1 FRPLTD
7 ATNPKLN
14 PSKNPSMEAES
25 RKLLLLAPVL
35 LCCFVAISDAQ
46 SQHIGVNYGEVADNL
61 PPPDATARL
70 LKSTAITKLRL
81 YGVDAGLIRALAG
94 TGVSL
99 VLGVANGDIPA
110 IAADPNAATGWL
122 AANVL
127 PFLPAT
133 TISVVAVGNEVLE
146 SGDAALAAALLPA
159 MQNLRAAAGDG
170 PAAGIKFST
179 VNTMAVLAQSDPP
192 SAGAFRP
199 EAAAQLQGILGFLS
213 RTGAPFMVNPYPY
226 FAYQSDPRPDTLAFC
241 LFHPNA
247 GRLDAGSKITYTNMF
262 DAQVDAV
269 KSALGR
275 AGYGAV
281 DIVVAETGWPTRGDP
296 TEQGATVDNAR
307 AYVSNLV
314 AHLRSGAGTP
324 LMPGKPVDTYLFALY
339 DEDLKPGPASER
351 AFGLYHTDLT
361 MAYDAGLTSS
371 SPGSGGGS
379 TATTPTTTPSK
390 GSGWCVA
397 SAGATD
403 AQLQTDLDYACSQ
416 VGVDCGAIQPGG
428 ACFQPNTVRA
438 HAAYAMNQL
447 YQAAGSHP
455 WNCDFRQSATLTST
469 NPSKHRTCACT
480 GTT

>member
-1 FRPLTD
+1 
-7 ATNPKLN
+7 
-14 PSKNPSMEAES
+14 MEAES
-25 RKLLLLAPVL
+25 RKLLLLC
-35 LCCFVAISDAQ
+35 LCCFVFLATSGAQ
-46 SQHIGVNYGEVADNL
+46 PHIGVNYGEVADNL
-61 PPPDATARL
+61 PPPDATAKL
-70 LKSTAITKLRL
+70 LKSTAITKVRL

-110 IAADPNAATGWL
+110 IAADPNAASGWL

-127 PFLPAT
+127 PFVPASS
-133 TISVVAVGNEVLE
+133 ISVVAVGNEVLE

-159 MQNLRAAAGDG
+159 MQNLRAAAVAAGG
-170 PAAGIKFST
+170 AAAGIGFST

-192 SAGAFRP
+192 SAGAFRAD
-199 EAAAQLQGILGFLS
+199 AAAQLQQILGFLS

-241 LFHPNA
+241 LFQPNA
-247 GRLDAGSKITYTNMF
+247 GRVDAGSRIRYANMF

-281 DIVVAETGWPTRGDP
+281 DIVVAETGWPTKGDP
-296 TEQGATVDNAR
+296 AEAGATVDNAR

-314 AHLRSGAGTP
+314 AHLGSGAGTP
-324 LMPGKPVDTYLFALY
+324 LMPGRPVDTYLFALY

-371 SPGSGGGS
+371 GSGA
-379 TATTPTTTPSK
+379 ATTPTTPTTPSK
-390 GSGWCVA
+390 GSGSGWCVA
-397 SAGATD
+397 SAGATE
-403 AQLQTDLDYACSQ
+403 AQLQTDMDYACSQ

-428 ACFQPNTVRA
+428 ACFEPNTVRA

-469 NPSKHRTCACT
+469 NPSYGSCVFT
-480 GTT
+480 GGQ